1 MHLARSKS
9 CDSKRLGRPGNC
21 QESEYSGSIMSTRS
35 RSVRKSLQPTFK
47 QQGSMPDRCVHKF
60 KGRDEN
66 LKLNKVCTLTTSCQ
80 TMWSPIKK
88 NIYGCETGKRSSNNS
103 NLKRCGKSF
112 DYSDQTD
119 EMENNLEDPTSRVSE
134 PKCKRERRKRRVDL
148 KCFQTTDWLS
158 SIKPCKSPFYPQVG
172 DEVMYFKQGMFI

>member
-1 MHLARSKS
+1 MSQSKS
-9 CDSKRLGRPGNC
+9 CDSKKLGRPGNC

-66 LKLNKVCTLTTSCQ
+66 LKLNKIPSQHHIRPCEAPS
-80 TMWSPIKK
+80 K
-88 NIYGCETGKRSSNNS
+88 NNMYGCETGKRSSNNP

-112 DYSDQTD
+112 DYSAQTD
-119 EMENNLEDPTSRVSE
+119 EMENNLADPTSRVSE
-134 PKCKRERRKRRVDL
+134 PKCKREGRKRRVDL
-148 KCFQTTDWLS
+148 KCFQPTDWLS